1 MVAIPRRI
9 KRASRLAYEGLVS
22 SGQLKGKG
30 KHILAVMVANGP
42 ATSGEV
48 INQFGGVTNVNAWR
62 GRFSELQARGLI
74 RQIGERQCKIS
85 GRLCIVW
92 APTGRD
98 TALDEGRKHVAT
110 SPAAEWRSRSGE
122 WCAMADRMAQLLEA
136 ALPDLDTGSESS
148 DMRAVEIG
156 NALTSYRA
164 LAKQERTRERRRR
177 RS

>member
-9 KRASRLAYEGLVS
+9 KRTSQLAYEGLVA
-22 SGQLKGKG
+22 SGQLKGKCMRV
-30 KHILAVMVANGP
+30 LNALVENGP

-48 INQFGGVTNVNAWR
+48 LNAYISGATNVNAWR
-62 GRFSELQARGLI
+62 GRFTELQARGLI
-74 RQIGERQCKIS
+74 RQIGERPCKIS

-110 SPAAEWRSRSGE
+110 SRAAEWQESARQWRD
-122 WCAMADRMAQLLEA
+122 MADLLAKELA
-136 ALPDLDTGSESS
+136 NDATGPA
-148 DMRAVEIG
+148 RAVVS
-156 NALTSYRA
+156 AYLD
-164 LAKQERTRERRRR
+164 LAKQERTRERRRG

>member
-9 KRASRLAYEGLVS
+9 KRTSRLAYEGLVA
-22 SGQLKGKG
+22 SGQIKGKCMRV
-30 KHILAVMVANGP
+30 LNALVENGP

-48 INQFGGVTNVNAWR
+48 LNAYISGATNVNAWR
-62 GRFSELQARGLI
+62 GRFTELQARGLI
-74 RQIGERQCKIS
+74 RQIGERPCKIS

-110 SPAAEWRSRSGE
+110 SRAAEWQESARQWRLI
-122 WCAMADRMAQLLEA
+122 ADRAI
-136 ALPDLDTGSESS
+136 DVIVGSSE
-148 DMRAVEIG
+148 DAGAIVVAE
-156 NALTSYRA
+156 YQA
-164 LAKQERTRERRRR
+164 LAKQERTRERRRG

>member
-9 KRASRLAYEGLVS
+9 KRTSQLAYEGLVA
-22 SGQLKGKG
+22 SGQLKGKCMR
-30 KHILAVMVANGP
+30 ILSVLTEGGP

-48 INQFGGVTNVNAWR
+48 IEQFSDVKNVNAER
-62 GRFSELQARGLI
+62 GRFTELQARGLI
-74 RQIGERQCKIS
+74 RQIGERPCKVS

-110 SPAAEWRSRSGE
+110 SRAAEWQESARQWRDI
-122 WCAMADRMAQLLEA
+122 ADLLSY
-136 ALPDLDTGSESS
+136 ALGQYAPPESHGCKSALD
-148 DMRAVEIG
+148 A
-156 NALTSYRA
+156 YRA
-164 LAKQERTRERRRR
+164 LAKQERTRERRRG